1 MTAFLNQGG
10 YAFFVWGAFSVTF
23 LLLIAEVIQLRRSN
37 RTILSR
43 VGRLVRLRASREA
56 ATHGIS
62 KATTSKA
69 SPNAQRLG
77 EPRGEQR

>member
-1 MTAFLNQGG
+1 MTAFFNQGG

-43 VGRLVRLRASREA
+43 VGRLVRLRDSREA
-56 ATHGIS
+56 ASGGTTQT
-62 KATTSKA
+62 ATTTTAADTESA
-69 SPNAQRLG
+69 DA
-77 EPRGEQR
+77 EHRGE